1 MSTPGRI
8 CHDKEAPVATNE
20 TGIKHKF
27 CREKASSI
35 TTMIIPTWKNLLR
48 QKKSFRERALS
59 RQGNV
64 CRDTKR
70 RNICCGKVMNVA
82 TLKEKET
89 LVATNKQ
96 GYDM

>member
-8 CHDKEAPVATNE
+8 CRDKEAPVATNE

-35 TTMIIPTWKNLLR
+35 TIMIIPIWKNLLR
-48 QKKSFRERALS
+48 HKKSFKERALS
-59 RQGNV
+59 V
-64 CRDTKR
+64 CRDTER
-70 RNICCGKVMNVA
+70 RNICCGKVMYVA